1 MSSKTAV
8 ILTVA
13 VIHVIISCAN
23 AFSIM
28 PTSFHWGGG
37 LTSLLRLR
45 EMEEE
50 SIPPGAKLMRRHMA
64 TVQGSDSQGKDRF
77 EDEEAEE
84 DDIEDDPYQALA
96 ASEFVDTINA
106 TVNDDNY
113 SNDSGDNGIATAA
126 YASDITRR
134 NADLSETNTDWGG
147 AIGQLRQ
154 RVEDIESGLSKDPSQ
169 ALFRIMSSKQPN
181 VLIGDFVQ
189 QANPKTVQAMSGAV
203 GSLLGGLAT
212 PTSGIETI
220 VKASGEKIGS
230 LCFQLQ
236 MTGYMFRNAEY
247 VLALKDVLNLQ
258 GKRSLQDYKDAFDKL
273 DKDNSGFIEVTEII
287 SLFDEVYKGN
297 APAFETEAFM
307 KFFDQNDDGRI
318 SWSEFE
324 NGLGAAFVVE
334 SEEDQPRLL
343 SAKADDTE
351 EDDDDDDDD
360 EDEMIDINTDVSG
373 TIDIELD
380 NGMIVEVDAKDYME
394 ALKDE
399 VQMLKAELSLSKGE
413 VPEGALGGLMAPG
426 GAAESMDITT
436 FIAAHE
442 GDVSTLTEGISSE
455 VVDTMKKL
463 VEFVLEGGDSGKG
476 KKKLSNKEKAEMQM
490 ELPSA
495 ALQQLSLWQ
504 LVLGYRLREAEA
516 KGDYKKLLRD

>member
-1 MSSKTAV
+1 MKSQTAV
-8 ILTVA
+8 VLTVA
-13 VIHVIISCAN
+13 AIHAISCAN

-28 PTSFHWGGG
+28 PISFHWGGG
-37 LTSLLRLR
+37 LAPLLRMRKL
-45 EMEEE
+45 EPTV
-50 SIPPGAKLMRRHMA
+50 SITPPSLVRRMA
-64 TVQGSDSQGKDRF
+64 TVQGSDSHGSDKD
-77 EDEEAEE
+77 DQEE
-84 DDIEDDPYQALA
+84 DDLLEDDPYQALA
-96 ASEFVDTINA
+96 ASEFVDTKD
-106 TVNDDNY
+106 TE
-113 SNDSGDNGIATAA
+113 A
-126 YASDITRR
+126 YASAITRR
-134 NADLSETNTDWGG
+134 NADLGETKTDWGG
-147 AIGQLRQ
+147 EIGKLRQ
-154 RVEDIESGLSKDPSQ
+154 RVEDVESGLSKDPSQ

-189 QANPKTVQAMSGAV
+189 SANPKTVQAMSGAV

-212 PTSGIETI
+212 PTSGIDTI
-220 VKASGEKIGS
+220 VKGSGEKIGS

-247 VLALKDVLNLQ
+247 VLALKDVLNLH

-273 DKDNSGFIEVTEII
+273 DKDDSGFIEVTEII
-287 SLFDEVYKGN
+287 ALFDEVYDGN

-318 SWSEFE
+318 SWGEFE
-324 NGLGAAFVVE
+324 KGLGASLVVDP
-334 SEEDQPRLL
+334 EEKLAGSLLL
-343 SAKADDTE
+343 SGQSDDDE
-351 EDDDDDDDD
+351 DEDDDDD
-360 EDEMIDINTDVSG
+360 EIIEISTDVSG

-399 VQMLKAELSLSKGE
+399 AQILKAELSLAKGE
-413 VPEGALGGLMAPG
+413 VPSDAMGEIVSSSGG
-426 GAAESMDITT
+426 ESMDVTQY
-436 FIAAHE
+436 IAAHE
-442 GDVSTLTEGISSE
+442 GDVSTLTEGISPE

-463 VEFVLEGGDSGKG
+463 VEFVLEGGDSAKG
-476 KKKLSNKEKAEMQM
+476 KKKLSDREKAEMQM

-516 KGDYKKLLRD
+516 VGDYKKLLRD